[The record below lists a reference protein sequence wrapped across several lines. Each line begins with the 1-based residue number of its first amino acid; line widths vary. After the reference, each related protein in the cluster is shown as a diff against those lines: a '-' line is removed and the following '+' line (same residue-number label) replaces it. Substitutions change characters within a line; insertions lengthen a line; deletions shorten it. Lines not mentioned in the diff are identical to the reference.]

1 MTPGRPKIVF
11 KTVWED
17 AVNKLLVAATF
28 ALSLALA
35 GTASAQP
42 IGLGTSPQGTLTY
55 AVGAAVAKVI
65 GEKGNIQSRV
75 QPSAGTGA
83 MIPLVNSNEVDM
95 GFANTLELYDAFHG
109 VGTFDKRPNPKLRTV
124 GVIFP
129 IRVGLFV
136 RNDSPIKTVAD
147 LKGKT
152 TAYGF
157 TSQEIIKKTVDAMLA
172 TAGLSVNDMK
182 TVLVPNLIRGVDE
195 FIGGR
200 VDVTTFALGQAKVA
214 EADAAVSGIRF
225 LPIPDGDKELAAL
238 KKEFPTAY
246 ISTANPAPNIAGV
259 KEPIKTMFY
268 DYTIFA
274 SADMP
279 AEKVKNIL
287 KILAENKDALGQAH
301 PLFRGMEVGR
311 LYNDIK
317 VPYHDG
323 ALAYFKEAGIKE
335 TK

>member
-1 MTPGRPKIVF
+1 MRRFTLGPLLAASLFATAMIAMPG
-11 KTVWED
+11 
-17 AVNKLLVAATF
+17 
-28 ALSLALA
+28 
-35 GTASAQP
+35 GASAQP

-55 AVGAAVAKVI
+55 ALGATVAKVLADV
-65 GEKGNIQSRV
+65 GNIQSRV
-75 QPSAGTGA
+75 QPSSGTGA
-83 MIPLVNSNEVDM
+83 MIPLVNSGEVDI

-109 VGTFDKRPNPKLRTV
+109 VGTFDKRPNPNLRAV
-124 GVIFP
+124 AVIFP

-136 RNDSPIKTVAD
+136 RGDSPIKTVQD

-172 TAGLSVNDMK
+172 TAGMSVNDLK

-195 FIGGR
+195 LIAGR

-214 EADAAVSGIRF
+214 EADAATGGIRF
-225 LPIPDGDKELAAL
+225 LPIPEGPTQLAAL

-246 ISTANPAPNIAGV
+246 LDKVQPAANLAGV
-259 KEPIKTMFY
+259 KEPITTMFY

-274 SADMP
+274 SKDMP
-279 AEKVKNIL
+279 AERVKAIL
-287 KILAENKDALGQAH
+287 KIVAENKDALGQGH
-301 PLFRGMEVGR
+301 PLFRAMKIER
-311 LYNDIK
+311 LHNNIK

-323 ALAYFKEAGIKE
+323 AIAYFKEKGIAE
-335 TK
+335 TQ

>member
-1 MTPGRPKIVF
+1 VSKFLG
-11 KTVWED
+11 
-17 AVNKLLVAATF
+17 AAIF
-28 ALSLALA
+28 GFSLAIA
-35 GTASAQP
+35 TTASAQP
-42 IGLGTSPQGTLTY
+42 VGLGTSPQGTLTY

-65 GEKGNIQSRV
+65 GDKGNIQSRV

-83 MIPLVNSNEVDM
+83 MIPLVNSNEIDM

-124 GVIFP
+124 AVIFP
-129 IRVGLFV
+129 IKVGLFV

-147 LKGKT
+147 MKGKT
-152 TAYGF
+152 VAYGF

-172 TAGLSVNDMK
+172 TAGLSVADLK
-182 TVLVPNLIRGVDE
+182 TVLVPNLVRGVDE
-195 FIGGR
+195 FMGGR
-200 VDVTTFALGQAKVA
+200 VDITTFALGSAKVA
-214 EADAAVSGIRF
+214 EADASVGGIRF
-225 LPIPDGDKELAAL
+225 INIENTPKGLAAF

-246 ISTANPAPNIAGV
+246 LEKVDPAPNLPGV
-259 KEPIKTMFY
+259 KEPITTMFY

-279 AEKVKNIL
+279 ADKVKNIL
-287 KILAENKDALGQAH
+287 KVLAENKDALAAAN
-301 PLFRGMEVGR
+301 PLFRGLETAR

-323 ALAYFKEAGIKE
+323 AIAYFKEKGIKE
-335 TK
+335 TQ